1 MTNVG
6 FIGTLAGLLLILPAA
21 GALLNGLFGDRLGR
35 RAVNWIGPGV
45 VGLAFVAGVILLA
58 AVVGADSAHKTLT
71 IRFWDWLNLGS
82 NNLQVGFDVT
92 VDPLSVLMVMVITG
106 VGFLIHVYSVGY
118 MEHDPDVSR
127 FFSYMNLFIFSM
139 LMLVL
144 AADMLFLIV
153 GWALVALSSYL
164 LIGFWYQR
172 PSAVQAARKAF
183 ITQVIGDVALVIGAF
198 LLLINLKGEDG
209 RGIFSISLPT
219 VFYNA
224 HFSFAKG
231 GGLITLICILLAI
244 GAFAKSAQFPLHTW
258 LPDAMEGPTPVSA
271 LIHAATMVTAGVYLI
286 ARFHNL
292 FDLAPIAQ
300 GVVACVGIG
309 TAVMAGVIAL
319 SQVDIKRVIAY
330 STMSQ
335 IGLMI
340 FAVGIGAYTAGMFHF
355 ATHAVFKALL
365 FMAAGNVIHAM
376 NDEQDIRLMGGLG
389 PRMRRTEVSFLAGT
403 MALAGIPIFA
413 GWFSKEDLLGFGA
426 VSGPLHPALY
436 IVGVGIN
443 ILTGLYAVRLWA
455 LVFRGEPQTARVF
468 QAHEAPP
475 VMLQPVMVLAALS
488 VLVGIVVQWPFQ
500 ILGFS
505 AHFLSSFLDPV
516 FSANTGQVTA
526 EPGTAV
532 GAITLA
538 VGTLGSILGVGLA
551 YRLWFERRPHPQE
564 VVERLPRLLPQLSWH
579 KFYFDEL
586 YDALLVRP
594 VRGFAASMR
603 RIVEPRVMD
612 GWVRGLTQLFSD
624 VSIDFRGVETGLIR
638 DYATGMLLFVGLF
651 VGLMVVVASR

>member
-1 MTNVG
+1 VTNVVLMG
-6 FIGTLAGLLLILPAA
+6 GLA
-21 GALLNGLFGDRLGR
+21 GALLLLPVIGCLLNGLLGNRLGR

-45 VGLAFVAGVILLA
+45 VGLAFVVAVIILIQ
-58 AVVGADSAHKTLT
+58 VVGADEAHKTIT
-71 IRFWDWLNLGS
+71 VRFWDWLSLGASNL
-82 NNLQVGFDVT
+82 NVGFDVT
-92 VDPLSVLMVMVITG
+92 IDPLSVVMIMVITG

-118 MEHDPDVSR
+118 MEHDPDVAR

-144 AADMLFLIV
+144 AGDMLFLII

-164 LIGFWYQR
+164 LIGFWHQR

-183 ITQVIGDVALVIGAF
+183 VTQVIGDVALVLGAF
-198 LLLINLKGEDG
+198 LILINLRGQDG

-219 VFYNA
+219 VFFNA
-224 HFSFAKG
+224 QFSFTKG
-231 GGLITLICILLAI
+231 GGLITAICILLAL

-286 ARFHNL
+286 ARFHTL
-292 FDLAPIAQ
+292 FDLAPFAQ

-309 TAVMAGVIAL
+309 TALMAGIIAL

-355 ATHAVFKALL
+355 VTHAVFKALL

-376 NDEQDIRLMGGLG
+376 HDEQDIRLMGGLG
-389 PRMRRTEVSFLAGT
+389 DRMRNTERAFIAGSL
-403 MALAGIPIFA
+403 ALAGIPIFA
-413 GWFSKEDLLGFGA
+413 GWFSKEDILGFGTVA
-426 VSGPLHPALY
+426 GPGIPALFV
-436 IVGVGIN
+436 VGLIIN
-443 ILTGLYAVRLWA
+443 VLTGLYAIRLWA
-455 LVFRGEPQTARVF
+455 VVFRGEPQTARVF
-468 QAHEAPP
+468 SAHEPGRSMLWP
-475 VMLQPVMVLAALS
+475 VMLLGGLS
-488 VLVGIVVQWPFQ
+488 VLLGIVLQWPFQ

-516 FSANTGQVTA
+516 FSSATGIVT
-526 EPGTAV
+526 EPSTFRGALALALGTIASL
-532 GAITLA
+532 I
-538 VGTLGSILGVGLA
+538 GVGFA
-551 YRLWFERRPHPQE
+551 FRLWYEKKPHPQE
-564 VVERLPRLLPQLSWH
+564 VVARMPRLLPQLSWH

-586 YDALLVRP
+586 YDATLVRP
-594 VRGFAASMR
+594 TRALATAAR
-603 RIVEPRVMD
+603 RVVEPRVFD
-612 GWVRGLTQLFSD
+612 GWVRGIAQLFAD
-624 VSIDFRGVETGLIR
+624 ISIDFRGVQTGLIR
-638 DYATGMLLFVGLF
+638 DYATGMLVFAGVFVA
-651 VGLMVVVASR
+651 VAYLITR

>member
-1 MTNVG
+1 MTNV
-6 FIGTLAGLLLILPAA
+6 TLMGGLA
-21 GALLNGLFGDRLGR
+21 GALLLLPVIGCLLNGLLGDRLGR
-35 RAVNWIGPGV
+35 RWVNWIGPGV
-45 VGLAFVAGVILLA
+45 IGLAFVVAVLVLIQ
-58 AVVGADSAHKTLT
+58 VVGADDAHKSLT
-71 IRFWDWLNLGS
+71 IRFWDWLNLGAG
-82 NNLQVGFDVT
+82 NLNVGFDVT
-92 VDPLSVLMVMVITG
+92 IDPLAVVMIMVITG

-118 MEHDPDVSR
+118 MDHDPDVAR

-144 AADMLFLIV
+144 AGDLLFLII

-164 LIGFWYQR
+164 LIGFWWRR

-183 ITQVIGDVALVIGAF
+183 ITQVIGDVALVIAAF
-198 LLLINLKGEDG
+198 LILTSLKGQDG

-224 HFSFAKG
+224 QFSFAHG
-231 GGLITLICILLAI
+231 GVTITAICILLAI

-286 ARFHNL
+286 ARFHTL
-292 FDLAPIAQ
+292 FDMAPIAQ
-300 GVVACVGIG
+300 GMVACVGMG
-309 TAVMAGVIAL
+309 TALMAGVIAL

-355 ATHAVFKALL
+355 VTHAVFKALL

-389 PRMRRTEVSFLAGT
+389 DRMRNTERAFIAGSL
-403 MALAGIPIFA
+403 ALAGIPFFA
-413 GWFSKEDLLGFGA
+413 GWFSKEDILGFGTVA
-426 VSGPLHPALY
+426 GPLVPSLF
-436 IVGVGIN
+436 IVGLIIN
-443 ILTGLYAVRLWA
+443 VLTGLYAIRLWA
-455 LVFRGEPQTARVF
+455 VVFRGEPQTARVF
-468 QAHEAPP
+468 QAHEPGRSMLWP
-475 VMLQPVMVLAALS
+475 VMLLGGLS
-488 VLVGIVVQWPFQ
+488 VLLGIVLQWPFQ

-516 FSANTGQVTA
+516 FGAGAVA
-526 EPGTAV
+526 EPSTAK
-532 GAITLA
+532 GAIALA
-538 VGTLGSILGVGLA
+538 VGTIFSLVGVGMA
-551 YRLWFERRPHPQE
+551 YRLWYEKKPHAQE

-586 YDALLVRP
+586 YDAVLVRP
-594 VRGFAASMR
+594 ALAVAGAAR
-603 RIVEPRVMD
+603 RIVEPRVFD
-612 GWVRGLTQLFSD
+612 GWVRGIGQLFAD
-624 VSIDFRGVETGLIR
+624 ISIDFRAIETGLIR
-638 DYATGMLLFVGLF
+638 DYATGMLVFAGVFVG
-651 VGLMVVVASR
+651 VAYLITR

>member
-1 MTNVG
+1 VTNV
-6 FIGTLAGLLLILPAA
+6 TLMGGLA
-21 GALLNGLFGDRLGR
+21 GALLLLPVIGCLLNGLLGDRLGR
-35 RAVNWIGPGV
+35 RWVNWIGPGV
-45 VGLAFVAGVILLA
+45 IGLAFVVAVLVLIQ
-58 AVVGADSAHKTLT
+58 VVGADDAHKSLT
-71 IRFWDWLNLGS
+71 IRFWDWLNLGAG
-82 NNLQVGFDVT
+82 NLNVGFDVT
-92 VDPLSVLMVMVITG
+92 IDPLAVVMIMVITG

-118 MEHDPDVSR
+118 MDHDPDVAR

-144 AADMLFLIV
+144 AGDLLFLII

-164 LIGFWYQR
+164 LIGFWWRR

-183 ITQVIGDVALVIGAF
+183 ITQVIGDVALVIAAF
-198 LLLINLKGEDG
+198 LILTSLKGQDG

-224 HFSFAKG
+224 QFSFAHG
-231 GGLITLICILLAI
+231 GVTITAICILLAI

-286 ARFHNL
+286 ARFHTL
-292 FDLAPIAQ
+292 FDMAPIAQ
-300 GVVACVGIG
+300 GMVACVGMG
-309 TAVMAGVIAL
+309 TALMAGVIAL

-355 ATHAVFKALL
+355 VTHAVFKALL

-389 PRMRRTEVSFLAGT
+389 DRMRNTERAFIAGSL
-403 MALAGIPIFA
+403 ALAGIPFFA
-413 GWFSKEDLLGFGA
+413 GWFSKEDILGFGTVA
-426 VSGPLHPALY
+426 GPLVPSLF
-436 IVGVGIN
+436 IVGLIIN
-443 ILTGLYAVRLWA
+443 VLTGLYAIRLWA
-455 LVFRGEPQTARVF
+455 VVFRGEPQTARVF
-468 QAHEAPP
+468 QAHEPGRSMLWP
-475 VMLQPVMVLAALS
+475 VMLLGGLS
-488 VLVGIVVQWPFQ
+488 VLLGIVLQWPFQ

-516 FSANTGQVTA
+516 FGAGAVA
-526 EPGTAV
+526 EPSTAK
-532 GAITLA
+532 GAIALA
-538 VGTLGSILGVGLA
+538 VGTIFSLVGVGMA
-551 YRLWFERRPHPQE
+551 YRLWYEKKPHAQE

-586 YDALLVRP
+586 YDAVLVRP
-594 VRGFAASMR
+594 ALAVAGAAR
-603 RIVEPRVMD
+603 RIVEPRVFD
-612 GWVRGLTQLFSD
+612 GWVRGIGQLFAD
-624 VSIDFRGVETGLIR
+624 ISIDFRAIETGLIR
-638 DYATGMLLFVGLF
+638 DYATGMLVFAGVFVG
-651 VGLMVVVASR
+651 VAYLITR